1 MSNLR
6 QNKSRAKVAIALIWV
21 VLALDVISFISGY
34 LQLNLILTFE
44 DGIAV
49 SEARIDAN
57 DDRERVV
64 GIMYVIAYVISGI
77 VFIRWFRRA
86 YFNLHQRKE
95 FLSFSEGWA
104 AGCWFV
110 PIVSLYRPLQIMKEL
125 YEETRNFLISKGE
138 TLQKD
143 LTTNFLGLWW
153 TLFILNN
160 FIGQIIF
167 RIDADS
173 LPALKGV
180 TFLSLV
186 GNVVG
191 IILAFVTVKV
201 IRDYSEAEDVLF
213 SMAEETVFVEEE
225 KVIEN

>member
-201 IRDYSEAEDVLF
+201 IRDYSEAEDVLY

>member
-1 MSNLR
+1 MNQLR

-125 YEETRNFLISKGE
+125 YEETRNFLMSKGE
-138 TLQKD
+138 TGFMVISMQK
-143 LTTNFLGLWW
+143 
-153 TLFILNN
+153 
-160 FIGQIIF
+160 
-167 RIDADS
+167 
-173 LPALKGV
+173 
-180 TFLSLV
+180 
-186 GNVVG
+186 
-191 IILAFVTVKV
+191 
-201 IRDYSEAEDVLF
+201 
-213 SMAEETVFVEEE
+213 
-225 KVIEN
+225 